1 MGKDTRAEVVWPG
14 GERDAGRLQL
24 ELPRLSFRGQARRV
38 WQGADLAGIRAD
50 GHQLILADG
59 TRLTLP
65 GMAKGWVDEI
75 VTPKGRLD
83 KLGVKAGQKV
93 AIINLP
99 DPKFL
104 TELSARVT
112 PVSATGNLDILF
124 YGADS
129 AEELAAIGAL
139 VPRLAERGA
148 LWVVSLKGRA
158 AKLKDTEVMAAAEAH
173 GLVDN
178 KVCAFSDA
186 RTALRFTRRL
196 EPRPPRSAGPLPAGA
211 KRSGGFAPDRGRGRS
226 SGRSPR

>member
-1 MGKDTRAEVVWPG
+1 MGKDARAEVTWPN

-24 ELPRLSFRGQARRV
+24 EPPRLTFRGQVRRV
-38 WQGADLAGIRAD
+38 WQGSDLAGIRAE
-50 GHQLILADG
+50 GHDLILADG
-59 TRLTLP
+59 ARLTLS

-83 KLGVKAGQKV
+83 KLGVKAGQRV
-93 AIINLP
+93 AILNLP

-104 TELSARVT
+104 AELGARVT
-112 PVSATGNLDILF
+112 PVGAATGLDILF

-129 AEELAAIGAL
+129 PEELAAIGAL

-158 AKLKDTEVMAAAEAH
+158 AKVKDTEVMAAAKAH

-178 KVCAFSDA
+178 KVCAFSEA

-196 EPRPPRSAGPLPAGA
+196 ELRPPRSAGPSPAGA
-211 KRSGGFAPDRGRGRS
+211 RPRGASAPDRGRGRS
-226 SGRSPR
+226 NGRSPR